1 MFLDFCFINT
11 SVTVG
16 ERNLLPIFTTI
27 LCFSSFLLRGN
38 QSKPAP
44 VNKKAHSVLKNKDEM
59 GFPWYHLV

>member
-16 ERNLLPIFTTI
+16 ERVKPRFSQQFFV
-27 LCFSSFLLRGN
+27 FSSFLLRGN
-38 QSKPAP
+38 QSKPAL